1 MCRNRI
7 FCPKY
12 ISGFTIES
20 FYRSRHCVFLC
31 NFVLF
36 SIFLDLYFFFF
47 RKNDAINRMIN
58 GMTNGVIDGQNF
70 WRFWKLCRV
79 SLIVDRSIRR
89 ENYHVSAWLYIKLH

>member
-1 MCRNRI
+1 MQFCFI
-7 FCPKY
+7 FY
-12 ISGFTIES
+12 F
-20 FYRSRHCVFLC
+20 SR
-31 NFVLF
+31 FV
-36 SIFLDLYFFFF
+36 FFFF

>member
-20 FYRSRHCVFLC
+20 FYRSRHSVFLC

-70 WRFWKLCRV
+70 WRLCF
-79 SLIVDRSIRR
+79 VDRSIRR
-89 ENYHVSAWLYIKLH
+89 ENYHVIRRGYILNCIDS